1 MTGPRMVVRGCLNSN
16 AHWKG
21 NRGEV
26 QEMFDIPLLW
36 LYNVH
41 EVKAVLAKLFAGRN
55 GLDRY
60 TLFLALISILF
71 FPYPYIWII
80 GAALLG
86 YAVFRAF
93 SKNIQ
98 KRRQELYRFEEIN
111 RKIAGFLARQ
121 IYRIILWFRKIGVK
135 LKNYKTRLSQRK
147 QYVFLKCPQCKKQLR
162 LPRKKGRLQ
171 ATCPLCKVEFIKKT

>member
-1 MTGPRMVVRGCLNSN
+1 
-16 AHWKG
+16 
-21 NRGEV
+21 
-26 QEMFDIPLLW
+26 MFDIRLRG

-41 EVKAVLAKLFAGRN
+41 EVKALFAKLFAGRN

-60 TLFLALISILF
+60 TLFLALISVLF
-71 FPYPYIWII
+71 FPYPYIGII
-80 GAALLG
+80 GAVLLG

-93 SKNIQ
+93 SKNIE

-111 RKIAGFLARQ
+111 RKVAGFLAKF
-121 IYRIILWFRKIGVK
+121 IYRIISWFRKLGTR
-135 LKNYKTRLSQRK
+135 LKSYKTRLSQRK
-147 QYVFLKCPQCKKQLR
+147 QYVFLKCPQCKKRLR

>member
-1 MTGPRMVVRGCLNSN
+1 
-16 AHWKG
+16 
-21 NRGEV
+21 
-26 QEMFDIPLLW
+26 MF
-36 LYNVH
+36 
-41 EVKAVLAKLFAGRN
+41 AKLFAGRN

-60 TLFLALISILF
+60 TLFLALTSVLF
-71 FPYPYIWII
+71 FPYPYIWIL

-86 YAVFRAF
+86 YAGFRAF

-111 RKIAGFLARQ
+111 RKIAGFLAKLV
-121 IYRIILWFRKIGVK
+121 YRVVSLFRKLGGR

-147 QYVFLKCPQCKKQLR
+147 QYVFLKCPQCRKQLR

-171 ATCPLCKVEFIKKT
+171 ATCPLCKVEFMKKT